1 MWSLRIVI
9 LPQVMMMMMI
19 VMMTRPPRRRVMQVL
34 LYNRS
39 LLSLTLHHASISLS
53 LLLPLT
59 LLVAHPLLPHL
70 VVMVSLVM
78 PH

>member
-9 LPQVMMMMMI
+9 LPQVMMMMI
-19 VMMTRPPRRRVMQVL
+19 VMMTRPPRRRVMQVF
-34 LYNRS
+34 LYKRS